1 MAETFGLS
9 EKSFNAIVDTLRA
22 FPRIED
28 VLIFGSRALGNA
40 KNGSDVDLALRGA
53 RVDERTAAAVSTLLN
68 EELPLPYYF
77 DVLVFDSIEDTALLE
92 HIKKH
97 GQSIFLESAA
107 PELECP
113 AGRRKASIFS

>member
-1 MAETFGLS
+1 MAEPFGLS
-9 EKSFNAIVDTLRA
+9 EKSFNALVDALHA
-22 FPRIED
+22 FSRVED

-68 EELPLPYYF
+68 EELPLPYFF

-92 HIKKH
+92 HIKKY

-107 PELECP
+107 P
-113 AGRRKASIFS
+113 